1 METIISIFIVIL
13 FYLISFAMVLLPLV
27 SIILALLG
35 KSSDI
40 EKDKDYYFTWAK
52 KSLLALLFIVLVGG
66 GACFGLV
73 ALSFSEILFP
83 HPLKKEPL
91 QTEHAS

>member
-1 METIISIFIVIL
+1 MVTIVIAIIVIL
-13 FYLISFAMVLLPLV
+13 FFLISFAMVLLPLV

-52 KSLLALLFIVLVGG
+52 KSLLALLFILLVGG
-66 GACFGLV
+66 GVCFGL
-73 ALSFSEILFP
+73 ATLSPIFLDPMET
-83 HPLKKEPL
+83 EPL
-91 QTEHAS
+91 QTEPAN

>member
-1 METIISIFIVIL
+1 MATIFNIIILIL
-13 FYLISFAMVLLPLV
+13 FFLISFAMVLLPLV

-52 KSLLALLFIVLVGG
+52 KSLLTLLLIVLVGG
-66 GACFGLV
+66 GVCFGLQ
-73 ALSFSEILFP
+73 ALIPILP
-83 HPLKKEPL
+83 DPMETEPL
-91 QTEHAS
+91 QTEPAN